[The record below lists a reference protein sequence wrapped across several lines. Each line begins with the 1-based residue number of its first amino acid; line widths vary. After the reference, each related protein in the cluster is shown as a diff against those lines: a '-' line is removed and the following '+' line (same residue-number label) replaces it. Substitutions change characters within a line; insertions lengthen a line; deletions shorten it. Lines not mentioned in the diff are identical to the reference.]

1 MTDYLTAVVAA
12 ALANPIISAP
22 MVGLGV
28 FLILHFAT
36 AIYLRK
42 SSRSDEQQLQ
52 SLLHQIRTAGPA
64 KRRDA

>member
-12 ALANPIISAP
+12 ALTNPIVSAAL
-22 MVGLGV
+22 VESGV
-28 FLILHFAT
+28 FLALHFAT